1 MSLVERKITT
11 ISERA
16 FLGKLLMLFKKP
28 IRISTWDWSKT
39 YRVLT
44 KEESVHVGN
53 FDPDKIPALAYVY
66 DCLDNWFI
74 YIIVAMKG
82 SQVGWSELTNN
93 WLGKLIHTSP
103 CKIQWVFPGLQPAK
117 VYSREKLKPFFNG
130 TVVLR
135 KLLDLGN
142 IKENYSYFKFPGG
155 FLKLVTAGAI
165 YNLKTSA
172 IPVTGVEEPDDV
184 RDDVKGQGSTFELL
198 KGRAKTFPI
207 GEKKLLFGGTPTD
220 EDFSTV
226 STAYK
231 ESNQLVFKACCHLCN
246 GLSELS
252 TNNLYFEEY
261 QNYYIDEKYGKYDP
275 ETAYY
280 LCPLCDGEW
289 SFEDKDR
296 NIRKGM
302 EYGFTDH
309 TGKFSKGWHPR
320 KPEVTEIFG
329 FHIPE
334 LLSTLSTSDFVSLA
348 RKKIL
353 AQLALERSDEGLMK
367 SFVNNTDGLPYNSNL
382 SSLNEEEMIL
392 LRSNYEEHIVPVG
405 GLILTAGIDVQQ
417 DRFAIVIR
425 AWGRNGNSW
434 LVSWFEIYGEVANM
448 EDPVWQELTDKV
460 IHAKIPT
467 ETGKFLRVAS
477 VGIDSGDQTDLVYK
491 WVKAVNEFNPHVRA
505 VKGVRDLR
513 YSEDEVYLEP
523 TMLDATTEQKTRK
536 TIAETMGVTLYKMG
550 AHRAHEHILSGIL
563 RNKNTEIK
571 SNVWYFNKQS
581 YGNYEKQ
588 MTSCKKLI
596 DVRSSYTKAVYK
608 LKPGLRKEA
617 IDCEK
622 MAYHS
627 AIAIGIPNYEHA
639 QWQAIE
645 NYLYN

>member
-28 IRISTWDWSKT
+28 VRISTWDWSKS

-130 TVVLR
+130 TAVLR

-142 IKENYSYFKFPGG
+142 IKENFSYFKFPGG

-172 IPVTGVEEPDDV
+172 IPVTGVEEPDDF
-184 RDDVKGQGSTFELL
+184 REDVKGQGSTFELL

-302 EYGFTDH
+302 GYGFIDH

-405 GLILTAGIDVQQ
+405 GLVLTAGIDVQL
-417 DRFAIVIR
+417 DRFAVVIR

-434 LVSWFEIYGEVANM
+434 LVSWYEIYGDVTNAD
-448 EDPVWQELTDKV
+448 DPVWQELTDKI
-460 IHAKIPT
+460 IHIKIPT

-523 TMLDATTEQKTRK
+523 NMLDTNTEQKTRK
-536 TIAETMGVTLYKMG
+536 TLAETMGVTLYKMG
-550 AHRAHEHILSGIL
+550 THRAHENILSGIL

-622 MAYHS
+622 LAMHS
-627 AIAIGIPNYEHA
+627 FIAIGGMNYEHA